1 MKKKRSSYVT
11 RGLTLLVLSLLL
23 LSLAVISPS
32 DVLQTSGETDTQETI
47 DFRVLST
54 SDIHGQVT
62 AFNYET
68 GEADPKT
75 GLSKIATLVKKER
88 SAAGKN
94 NTLLIDAGDSFYSYS
109 TNYIYDN
116 YPDAVQPIYQAMN
129 LMGYDGITLGNHDF
143 DHPWDYLYDQLD
155 RSGLL
160 DRTFVSN
167 AVYTESG
174 EQPFRSSAILTRKMK
189 TSEGRTVKVK
199 IGIVGATYTSFS
211 QRRYRYSGFL
221 DGLDIYQTVKAE
233 SEQLKAQGAD
243 IVVAFIHGGV
253 GLLSGANTT
262 THAGARLAKLPSV
275 DAVVCS
281 HSHETFPSTDGT
293 FAGISNVDEEK
304 GTIYGT
310 PVVQAGSHAEAL
322 GVIRLTLSVSP
333 DGKITVADGSSSV
346 RRVTASTKED
356 AGIVDLFAPY
366 QQILDN
372 VLDRTEY
379 RIAEGLTYTN
389 ADCFIQD
396 SALYQLM
403 NNAKLYY
410 ASGYVAQYAPEYSS
424 WPMLA
429 VTVNRLDSRAQT
441 IELSGSL
448 TEQDISA
455 LLAES
460 SGERASGYVHIYK
473 LTGENLMEWLEFN
486 ASIYGTVGTALPEL
500 LSDFAAKNPDVSS
513 LLREENLR
521 DWKEFYSFDGISYDI
536 DLSVAPRYNSKGRL
550 LNYTNRIKNLTYQ
563 GNPVTKDMNFLITM
577 DSVETRYKF
586 MPVDADTIFT
596 RWLYTTS
603 HDVLMDYIKKL
614 SSFGPLAV
622 KADNNWH
629 LVAPDGYRFVAA
641 IPKIHHDY
649 VTGQDWYSK
658 KVKNGS
664 LYYYYL
670 GTPVNKA
677 QTVSAATAPQVIV
690 PTNHTIPVRVFAH
703 TAPDASIQEILVIY
717 GNVRSVSNE
726 RWKTDAL
733 TVENNMIYAP
743 KNGKYSVRV
752 TDSRGQK
759 TITHFVID
767 NYSKTAME
775 TPFVQLMTNR
785 LSAVRGTATP
795 YSNIHVAMPDG
806 TILTGLVDENGN
818 FDIQI
823 PIPRAYDLYT
833 IWATFGKRVSLPV
846 EMSVKKTGANVP
858 TANAFHAG
866 DTVLT
871 GKTDPYVT
879 LSLRLG
885 KTIYVAEGEKEAY
898 KKSSIYSAS
907 HVLKETTITVAEDGT
922 FEIQLPV
929 AAESGQTWL
938 LYATDRNGNASRAV
952 YVNVP

>member
-1 MKKKRSSYVT
+1 MKKKRSFHVV
-11 RGLTLLVLSLLL
+11 RCFTLLVLALL
-23 LSLAVISPS
+23 LSGFAVSSPS
-32 DVLQTSGETDTQETI
+32 GLLQTAGETGTQETI

-62 AFNYET
+62 AYNYET

-94 NTLLIDAGDSFYSYS
+94 NTLLVDAGDSFYSYS

-129 LMGYDGITLGNHDF
+129 QMRYDCITLGNHDF

-160 DRTFVSN
+160 ERTFVSN

-174 EQPFRSSAILTRKMK
+174 ELPFRSSAIFTRKMK
-189 TSEGRTVKVK
+189 TSEGRTVQVKV
-199 IGIVGATYTSFS
+199 GVVGATYTGFS

-221 DGLDIYQTVKAE
+221 DGLDIYNTVKTE
-233 SEQLKAQGAD
+233 SEALKKQGAD
-243 IVVAFIHGGV
+243 IVIAFIHGGV

-262 THAGARLAKLPSV
+262 NHAGSSIAKLSTV

-293 FAGISNVDEEK
+293 FAGISNVNEEK
-304 GTIYGT
+304 GTVYGK

-333 DGKITVADGSSSV
+333 KGKITVADASASV

-356 AGIVDLFAPY
+356 PDIVDLFSPY

-372 VLDRTEY
+372 ALDRTEY
-379 RIAEGLTYTN
+379 RIADGLTYTN

-410 ASGYVAQYAPEYSS
+410 ASGYVAQYAPEYST

-441 IELSGSL
+441 IELSGTL

-460 SGERASGYVHIYK
+460 SSERASGYVHIYK
-473 LTGENLMEWLEFN
+473 LSGENLLEWLEFN

-500 LSDFAAKNPDVSS
+500 LSDFASKNPGVSS
-513 LLREENLR
+513 LLREQNLR
-521 DWKEFYSFDGISYDI
+521 DWKEFYCFDGISYEI

-550 LNYTNRIKNLTYQ
+550 LNYTNRIKNLTWQ
-563 GNPVTKDMNFLITM
+563 GKPVTKDMNFLITM

-586 MPVDADTIFT
+586 MPTDSDTIFT

-614 SSFGPLAV
+614 ASFGPLAV
-622 KADNNWH
+622 KADNNWN
-629 LVAPDGYRFVAA
+629 LTVPKGYQFIAA
-641 IPKIHHDY
+641 VPKYHHDY
-649 VTGQDWYSK
+649 VSAQDWCVK

-670 GTPVNKA
+670 GTPVKKT
-677 QTVSAATAPQVIV
+677 QSVSAAVAPQVIV
-690 PTNHTIPVRVFAH
+690 PTNRTVPVRVFAH
-703 TAPDASIQEILVIY
+703 TAPNASIEEILVLS
-717 GNVRSVSNE
+717 GNVRSTGNE
-726 RWKTDAL
+726 RWARDGMK
-733 TVENNMIYAP
+733 VEGDMIYVS
-743 KNGKYSVRV
+743 KNGSYSVRV
-752 TDSRGQK
+752 TDSRGK
-759 TITHFVID
+759 MVITHFVID
-767 NYSKTAME
+767 NYDPDAME

-795 YSNIHVAMPDG
+795 YSEIHVAMPDG
-806 TILTGLVDENGN
+806 TLLTGDVDENGN
-818 FDIQI
+818 FDVSI

-833 IWATFGKRVSLPV
+833 IWATFGKRTSLPV
-846 EMSVKKTGANVP
+846 EMTVKKTGANVP
-858 TANAFHAG
+858 SANSFQAG

-885 KTIYVAEGEKEAY
+885 TSIYVAKGEKEAY
-898 KKSSIYSAS
+898 KKSTLYHSS
-907 HVLKETTITVAEDGT
+907 HVLKETEITVAEDGT
-922 FEIQLPV
+922 FEIKLPV

-952 YVNVP
+952 YINVP